1 MTIKQTNI
9 YWSKCEWKETTFLLA
24 ATDQGLSYVSSPNA
38 HFNELEQWVQKKV
51 PNPILMNIPEKLLSA
66 SDQIRAYLDE
76 KRTDFFLPIDI
87 IGTPFQKKVWQ
98 SMCEIPYGQ
107 KATYSEIAHNIGN
120 KKAVRAVG
128 TAIGANPLMIIL
140 PCHRVIAKNGA
151 LTGFRGGLEMKK
163 MLLALEEHHMETN
176 ENQHKMI
183 KNGFH

>member
-1 MTIKQTNI
+1 
-9 YWSKCEWKETTFLLA
+9 
-24 ATDQGLSYVSSPNA
+24 
-38 HFNELEQWVQKKV
+38 
-51 PNPILMNIPEKLLSA
+51 LLSA

-120 KKAVRAVG
+120 KKTVRAVG

-140 PCHRVIAKNGA
+140 PCHRVIAK
-151 LTGFRGGLEMKK
+151 TGHSQDFVAGLK
-163 MLLALEEHHMETN
+163 
-176 ENQHKMI
+176 
-183 KNGFH
+183 

>member
-1 MTIKQTNI
+1 
-9 YWSKCEWKETTFLLA
+9 
-24 ATDQGLSYVSSPNA
+24 
-38 HFNELEQWVQKKV
+38 
-51 PNPILMNIPEKLLSA
+51 
-66 SDQIRAYLDE
+66 
-76 KRTDFFLPIDI
+76 IDI

-176 ENQHKMI
+176 ENQHKMNQ
-183 KNGFH
+183 NGFHCQSQSWNPLMFECCIY